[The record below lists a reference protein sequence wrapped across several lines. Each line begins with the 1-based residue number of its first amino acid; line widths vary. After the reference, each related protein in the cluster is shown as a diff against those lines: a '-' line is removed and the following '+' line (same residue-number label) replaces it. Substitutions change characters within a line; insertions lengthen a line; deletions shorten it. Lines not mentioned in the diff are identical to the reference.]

1 MSHRL
6 FVFTGTLLAFCW
18 KNFGLDFLLIL
29 QIPYCAAGICH
40 PVQTILQR
48 IAIVYGLLGY
58 DIGTSNGT
66 IRMNQWTLSRF
77 LGCDS

>member
-6 FVFTGTLLAFCW
+6 FVFTGTLLVFHW
-18 KNFGLDFLLIL
+18 KIFGLDIFVDSPDTLLCGWDMS
-29 QIPYCAAGICH
+29 PGADH
-40 PVQTILQR
+40 PP
-48 IAIVYGLLGY
+48 AHHIVYGLLGY

-77 LGCDS
+77 LGRDS